1 MRGPDA
7 PERHPP
13 GPESIREQLGEPY
26 RRYDA
31 AAQRAHAE
39 LVAAVSRPH
48 DLALAAEQRSD
59 REWTLTVCVADH
71 LGGLSVIAGLMTAHR
86 IDIVSADVFT
96 LTLDAPSEC
105 AAAPRRRRPV
115 TPERLEGLA
124 LDIFTLRT
132 LDPTAPDWEAFEREL
147 QAAVEMMAGAG
158 LDTARAGDGPR
169 SRDDAPRRAA

>member
-96 LTLDAPSEC
+96 LTLDAPSEG
-105 AAAPRRRRPV
+105 AAAAGRRQRPDGGAPSRRSAWRGSRWTSSRCGRSTRPR
-115 TPERLEGLA
+115 
-124 LDIFTLRT
+124 
-132 LDPTAPDWEAFEREL
+132 PTGKRSSASCR
-147 QAAVEMMAGAG
+147 
-158 LDTARAGDGPR
+158 PR
-169 SRDDAPRRAA
+169 SR